1 MTSAQLILVA
11 VSSALIAVITML
23 VVAVAL
29 RARTR
34 EGSPAGTGGEA
45 SPGNQTRAQRAAAR
59 AQRRAQKATARAE
72 RKVQKAT
79 AAATKKPGPDNDNAA
94 SQDKTL
100 AGETS
105 APGKVTTTTDELHRE
120 IRSKDEP
127 ATEAGRQAAAAGG
140 PQLSK
145 SAEPSS
151 SGSEPDQ
158 KTQS

>member
-1 MTSAQLILVA
+1 MTSAQLILVS

-34 EGSPAGTGGEA
+34 EGSPAGTGAEA
-45 SPGNQTRAQRAAAR
+45 STGNQTRAQRAAAR

-79 AAATKKPGPDNDNAA
+79 AAAAKKSKPDEDAA
-94 SQDKTL
+94 SRDKAPTG
-100 AGETS
+100 GETPD
-105 APGKVTTTTDELHRE
+105 PGQFTTTTEEPHRGMK
-120 IRSKDEP
+120 SKDAP

-140 PQLSK
+140 PQGSK
-145 SAEPSS
+145 TTEPSS
-151 SGSEPDQ
+151 SGSDADQ
-158 KTQS
+158 KTQT